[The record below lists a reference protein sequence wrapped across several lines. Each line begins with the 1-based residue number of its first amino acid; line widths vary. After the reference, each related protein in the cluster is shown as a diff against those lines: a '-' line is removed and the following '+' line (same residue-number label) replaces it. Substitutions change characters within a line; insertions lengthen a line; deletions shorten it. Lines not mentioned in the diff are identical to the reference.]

1 MLSSIVRRSRHR
13 FVSAVLA
20 AALASAAVA
29 VDAATFRWAGRGDMQ
44 TTDPHSQNE
53 NLTNNINSLIYEF
66 LLARDKKLG
75 LVPALAESWTQ
86 VNPTTWRFK
95 LRPGV
100 KFHDGTPFTAD
111 DVVFSFER
119 ARADTSQLRVYANAS
134 GIPKKIDDL
143 TVEFTTNGPNPVEL
157 EHIQTINIMS
167 KAWCEKNRA
176 TKPQNFTQKEE
187 MITARQANGTGP
199 YMLKSRE
206 PDVKT
211 VLTKNPN
218 WWGIKAGR
226 WEGNADEVIYTPIV
240 SDATRV
246 AALISGEV
254 DLVNDP
260 PPQDVP
266 RLTQTPGIKIL
277 EGAENRIVFIG
288 MDQFRDELLY
298 SNVKGKNPFKD
309 KRVREALYYAVD
321 IEAIK
326 KNTMRGLSAP
336 SGAMLPSPLQ
346 TTSEIE
352 KRLPY
357 DRERAKKLLAEAGY
371 PNGFEVTLDCPNNRY
386 INDEK
391 ICQALAAMWSQVG
404 VNTKVNTMPRAVYFP
419 KLEKNDT
426 SMYMLGWGGGT
437 TDAIFILQPVLATKN
452 GKGRRRLQLR
462 PLHQSQARRVAGE
475 DQGQRERR
483 TAAGRDPRGAAGAQR
498 GNQPHSAAPPGDPV
512 GRARQCD
519 GRAPRRQ
526 PGDTVLGDTV
536 ASERQRPGDV
546 ACRPPTP
553 RPRVTAAPTANSTQ
567 APLRSLQRRLA
578 GRLEQRPGGQERR
591 DGAQVVAQHPPQ
603 QRKAHEPLDDAAQ
616 RRGLRLA
623 AADQHGDARDQHQQK
638 RRHPG
643 SHRPV
648 ARAAFEQEQNEQR
661 RRRMH
666 LPVRSGRSAR
676 RRRATPA
683 SPVSAPATRVPRA
696 APACRKS
703 PPIRRRSAPRRHRPP
718 TPAAESPGV
727 RVRPTAHTTP
737 RRQPAAPGAPPP
749 ATRQTGRRRLR
760 WPAAKPR
767 APPCAIATRPPAR
780 HWPGRWRHRRRSAR
794 RR

>member
-1 MLSSIVRRSRHR
+1 MHCSIVRRSQHTL
-13 FVSAVLA
+13 VTAMLA

-53 NLTNNINSLIYEF
+53 NLTNNINNLVYEF
-66 LLARDKKLG
+66 LLNRDKKLG
-75 LVPALAESWTQ
+75 LVPALAESWQQTS
-86 VNPTTWRFK
+86 PTTWRFK
-95 LRPGV
+95 LRAGV

-143 TVEFTTNGPNPVEL
+143 TVEFTTNGPNPIEL
-157 EHIQTINIMS
+157 EHVQTINIMS

-199 YMLKSRE
+199 YVLKARE

-211 VLTKNPN
+211 VLVKNPN
-218 WWGIKAGR
+218 WWGIKAGV

-288 MDQFRDELLY
+288 MDQYRDELLY
-298 SNVKGKNPFKD
+298 SNVKGKNPLKD
-309 KRVREALYYAVD
+309 KRVREALYYAID

-336 SGAMLPSPLQ
+336 SGAMLPSPL
-346 TTSEIE
+346 TTTAEIE
-352 KRLPY
+352 KRLPF

-404 VNTKVNTMPRAVYFP
+404 VNTKVNSMPRAVYFP

-437 TDAIFILQPVLATKN
+437 TDAVFILQPVLATKN
-452 GKGRRRLQLR
+452 GKGDGDYNYGRYTNAKLDDLLAKIKVNMNSEQRLNDIHAALLAHNAETNHI
-462 PLHQSQARRVAGE
+462 PLHRQVIPWAARA
-475 DQGQRERR
+475 
-483 TAAGRDPRGAAGAQR
+483 
-498 GNQPHSAAPPGDPV
+498 N
-512 GRARQCD
+512 
-519 GRAPRRQ
+519 
-526 PGDTVLGDTV
+526 
-536 ASERQRPGDV
+536 
-546 ACRPPTP
+546 
-553 RPRVTAAPTANSTQ
+553 VTAVHRADNQVMPYWVT
-567 APLRSLQRRLA
+567 LQ
-578 GRLEQRPGGQERR
+578 
-591 DGAQVVAQHPPQ
+591 
-603 QRKAHEPLDDAAQ
+603 
-616 RRGLRLA
+616 
-623 AADQHGDARDQHQQK
+623 
-638 RRHPG
+638 
-643 SHRPV
+643 
-648 ARAAFEQEQNEQR
+648 
-661 RRRMH
+661 
-666 LPVRSGRSAR
+666 
-676 RRRATPA
+676 
-683 SPVSAPATRVPRA
+683 
-696 APACRKS
+696 
-703 PPIRRRSAPRRHRPP
+703 
-718 TPAAESPGV
+718 
-727 RVRPTAHTTP
+727 
-737 RRQPAAPGAPPP
+737 
-749 ATRQTGRRRLR
+749 
-760 WPAAKPR
+760 
-767 APPCAIATRPPAR
+767 
-780 HWPGRWRHRRRSAR
+780 
-794 RR
+794 